1 MKVLSKLCYLERMVK
16 VIHARMPVV
25 NSRNAPM
32 TSIMVRYI
40 INSLEIEFATPET
53 GHDHR
58 RLFFSDRYLFD
69 YHLLVFSTSK

>member
-1 MKVLSKLCYLERMVK
+1 
-16 VIHARMPVV
+16 
-25 NSRNAPM
+25 M

-58 RLFFSDRYLFD
+58 RLLILTGTYLIITF
-69 YHLLVFSTSK
+69 

>member
-1 MKVLSKLCYLERMVK
+1 MFLESTAEEMHDLMTV
-16 VIHARMPVV
+16 AT
-25 NSRNAPM
+25 SRNVTM

-58 RLFFSDRYLFD
+58 RLFFLTGTYLIITF
-69 YHLLVFSTSK
+69 